1 MTATYRGYT
10 FQQVASVIDHSVLKP
25 DATKQDIID
34 GCEVARR
41 YQTATLC
48 IRPCDVSLAAELLR
62 GSGVG
67 VATVI
72 GFPHGT
78 TTTATKVFESVE
90 AIDNGANELDMVLNV
105 SALVSGDFDFVRRDI
120 EAVVQAAK
128 ARLADCSIKVIFE
141 TALLTADQIVKAC
154 ELTEEAGADYV
165 KTSTGFASAGATL
178 ENVRLMKATVGDR
191 LKVKSSGGV
200 KTLDQLIDF
209 MDAGVSR
216 SGCSA
221 TASVMS
227 EFEQKAS

>member
-1 MTATYRGYT
+1 MTATYRGHT

-48 IRPCDVSLAAELLR
+48 IRPCDVSLAAEMLR

-120 EAVVQAAK
+120 EAVVKAAK
-128 ARLADCSIKVIFE
+128 ARLAVLQYQSDFRNGAFDFCPDRKGLR
-141 TALLTADQIVKAC
+141 THRTGRRGLC
-154 ELTEEAGADYV
+154 E
-165 KTSTGFASAGATL
+165 
-178 ENVRLMKATVGDR
+178 N
-191 LKVKSSGGV
+191 
-200 KTLDQLIDF
+200 LDWICIGRRHPRERAPYEGHGRGQ
-209 MDAGVSR
+209 
-216 SGCSA
+216 C
-221 TASVMS
+221 
-227 EFEQKAS
+227 